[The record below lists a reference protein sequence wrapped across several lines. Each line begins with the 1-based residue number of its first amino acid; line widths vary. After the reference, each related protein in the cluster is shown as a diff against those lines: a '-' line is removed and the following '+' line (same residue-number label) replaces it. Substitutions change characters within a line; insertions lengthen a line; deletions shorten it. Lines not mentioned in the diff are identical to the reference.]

1 MHVVN
6 QPLVL
11 NSFVSAANAPQA
23 PTIVPSSAEKT
34 VCVGYIGITFAGGV
48 PATPLAVTL
57 SDGTTTFTIP
67 VPAAGLIL
75 ALAHAL
81 RFKKNGTLTV
91 TIPAGGAAITSE
103 LDIGTYQ
110 DSVP

>member
-11 NSFVSAANAPQA
+11 NSFVSGANAPQS
-23 PTIVPSSAEKT
+23 PTIAPSGTEKT
-34 VCVGYIGITFAGGV
+34 VCVGYIGVTFAVAV
-48 PATPLAVTL
+48 PAGPIAVTL

-67 VPAAGLIL
+67 VPPAGLVL
-75 ALAHAL
+75 SLAHAL

-91 TIPAGGAAITSE
+91 TVPAAGATITSE